1 MQAWEREKERQSH
14 AAKSSSTSSS
24 TIPSLSSAQP
34 AAIAYLERQE
44 LRMVTLA
51 MAMQT
56 MKLLMTQTTLA
67 VSFRH
72 MGSIHQ
78 PDLHG
83 VGERRDGEKIEE
95 MGAGRWRG

>member
-1 MQAWEREKERQSH
+1 
-14 AAKSSSTSSS
+14 
-24 TIPSLSSAQP
+24 
-34 AAIAYLERQE
+34 
-44 LRMVTLA
+44 MVTLA

-95 MGAGRWRG
+95 MGGQDLKYRGRSGRPSVPGIHFNRCLCPGPAQAPGHGMTRY

>member
-1 MQAWEREKERQSH
+1 
-14 AAKSSSTSSS
+14 
-24 TIPSLSSAQP
+24 
-34 AAIAYLERQE
+34 
-44 LRMVTLA
+44 MVTMA

-95 MGAGRWRG
+95 MGAGRRRGQESGGLCGGEKRWVVRTSNIEGDANVAMSRASTSTG

>member
-1 MQAWEREKERQSH
+1 
-14 AAKSSSTSSS
+14 
-24 TIPSLSSAQP
+24 
-34 AAIAYLERQE
+34 
-44 LRMVTLA
+44 MVTMA

-78 PDLHG
+78 PDLYG
-83 VGERRDGEKIEE
+83 VGERSEGEKIE
-95 MGAGRWRG
+95 

>member
-1 MQAWEREKERQSH
+1 L
-14 AAKSSSTSSS
+14 SSSLPT
-24 TIPSLSSAQP
+24 
-34 AAIAYLERQE
+34 AIAYLERQE
-44 LRMVTLA
+44 LRMVTMA

>member
-1 MQAWEREKERQSH
+1 MYVQAWEREKERQSR
-14 AAKSSSTSSS
+14 AAKSSSTVL
-24 TIPSLSSAQP
+24 SLSSSPP

-44 LRMVTLA
+44 LRMVTMV

-72 MGSIHQ
+72 MGSIHR

>member
-1 MQAWEREKERQSH
+1 
-14 AAKSSSTSSS
+14 
-24 TIPSLSSAQP
+24 
-34 AAIAYLERQE
+34 
-44 LRMVTLA
+44 MVTMA

-95 MGAGRWRG
+95 MDAGRWRG

>member
-1 MQAWEREKERQSH
+1 
-14 AAKSSSTSSS
+14 
-24 TIPSLSSAQP
+24 
-34 AAIAYLERQE
+34 
-44 LRMVTLA
+44 MVTMA

-78 PDLHG
+78 PDLYG
-83 VGERRDGEKIEE
+83 MGERSDGEKIEE